1 MQTAMLQLMKA
12 ASHTIVL
19 TIRLGESYV
28 LKSNT
33 ATHSTTRFKRLLS
46 NNGWKIAEDVPI
58 FTKGWHVLKLEKVP
72 R

>member
-1 MQTAMLQLMKA
+1 MLRLMQA

-33 ATHSTTRFKRLLS
+33 ATHDTKRFKRLVS
-46 NNGWKIAEDVPI
+46 NHGWKIVEDVPI
-58 FTKGWHVLKLEKVP
+58 FTKGWHVLKLEKAP
-72 R
+72 L